1 MPYLFR
7 PPVVMEAQP
16 DAGRLFGRVKIPRGV
31 SVLVTGSTVVE
42 KRWPTIEEIEAA
54 DVCYMGGHE
63 YVLSD
68 GQAQPLIDAGLIDPA
83 DWADIYVDVYEQKDQ
98 Y

>member
-16 DAGRLFGRVKIPRGV
+16 GAGPLFGRIRTPRGV
-31 SVLVTGSTVVE
+31 SVLVTGTSVVE

-63 YVLSD
+63 YVITNAS
-68 GQAQPLIDAGLIDPA
+68 AQVLIDAGYA
-83 DWADIYVDVYEQKDQ
+83 DGIEATDKYLDVYEER